1 MENVKKRVLKVC
13 QLGLNFGGCSSYFPF
28 FLTWWNARNPGPV
41 SHGIVPHSWY
51 VLQPLSA
58 ASFQISLP
66 LAPSCCLS
74 APFVSASIL
83 STCTF
88 WRTMIPICP
97 IFLVYALLLPSYNSP
112 VWGSPLGISIS
123 LCDPGPCAA
132 TAICKVG
139 PSCHVVNAKPCSKNK
154 KEYDETTAPCYH
166 VWMT

>member
-1 MENVKKRVLKVC
+1 MWKKRVLKVC

-28 FLTWWNARNPGPV
+28 FLTCWNARNPGPV

-74 APFVSASIL
+74 APFVSAQFCQL
-83 STCTF
+83 GTV

-97 IFLVYALLLPSYNSP
+97 KILVYALLLPPYNSP
-112 VWGSPLGISIS
+112 VCGSPLGISIS

-139 PSCHVVNAKPCSKNK
+139 SSCYVVNAKPYSKNK
-154 KEYDETTAPCYH
+154 KEYDKTKSTISK
-166 VWMT
+166 

>member
-1 MENVKKRVLKVC
+1 MKWECLST
-13 QLGLNFGGCSSYFPF
+13 QLGSDFRGSSFYFPS
-28 FLTWWNARNPGPV
+28 FLTCWNARNPGPV

-83 STCTF
+83 STWTF

-123 LCDPGPCAA
+123 LCEPGPCAA

-139 PSCHVVNAKPCSKNK
+139 SSCHVVNAKPNSKNK
-154 KEYDETTAPCYH
+154 KEYNKTATPCI
-166 VWMT
+166 MFE